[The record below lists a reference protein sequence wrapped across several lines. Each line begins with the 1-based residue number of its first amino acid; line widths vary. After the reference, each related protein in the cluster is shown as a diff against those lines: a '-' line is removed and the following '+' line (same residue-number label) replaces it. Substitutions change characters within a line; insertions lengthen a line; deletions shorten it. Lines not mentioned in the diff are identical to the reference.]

1 MVRGVTALCEATDA
15 FVALTDAVEGQPGL
29 VPAGVAAGAGTPPP
43 SVMAAMTQAAGSGAF
58 AGRSQSVRRGTGA
71 WSRFLENGRV
81 SLEEDGHG
89 MKIGSPLVVD
99 GAVVGLVGVVVP
111 SGRADQRDRTAEV
124 ALVAD
129 LGSAALRRLSGHQL

>member
-1 MVRGVTALCEATDA
+1 
-15 FVALTDAVEGQPGL
+15 
-29 VPAGVAAGAGTPPP
+29 
-43 SVMAAMTQAAGSGAF
+43 
-58 AGRSQSVRRGTGA
+58 
-71 WSRFLENGRV
+71 LENGRV